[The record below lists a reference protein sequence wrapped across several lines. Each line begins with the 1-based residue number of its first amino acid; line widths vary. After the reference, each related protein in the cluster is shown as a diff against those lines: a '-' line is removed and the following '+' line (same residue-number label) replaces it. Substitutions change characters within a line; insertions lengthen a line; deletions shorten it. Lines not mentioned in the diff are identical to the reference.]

1 MKKRSILIYWLF
13 LCVIITI
20 GYILLQGLLSVNLW
34 ENIGVIPP
42 PDLIELFSLLGL
54 ILYQFSI
61 VGGFSLITGIFVWLL
76 ISKLFSPTQSFLK
89 LLFEICQAWICLS
102 VFEGSLILY
111 NSIFSF
117 LIRGEVYTFVFNY
130 QIILNISW
138 INLILVSL
146 FYTLIGFQAL
156 RKRLQMKIFLKRVS
170 FDIGQVI
177 VMLFEVILLFLPFGL
192 LDFITFPQDIGSL
205 FSLILIF
212 YYYTILTVLVIE
224 YVWWVGQRIE
234 KEIELSQT
242 DFNSRIFLFQ
252 LSIILVP
259 LTCFISFIPYPFFLL
274 IITPVVWFLILLIC
288 IFVSFFGVLLHRV
301 INLLTPDLYENVEH
315 RVQLIKYYFDFLLAS
330 RGTMFN
336 YPQPVDILTS
346 DKLTEVIQN
355 RWEKVTLKMAC
366 GHCYHVFL
374 AKTSKDGTKVKPIP
388 CPFCKSMATTP
399 VWE

>member
-1 MKKRSILIYWLF
+1 
-13 LCVIITI
+13 VIITI
-20 GYILLQGLLSVNLW
+20 VYILLQGPLSVNFW
-34 ENIGVIPP
+34 ENMGIILP

-76 ISKLFSPTQSFLK
+76 ISKLFSPTQPFLK

-117 LIRGEVYTFVFNY
+117 LVRGEVYTFVFDF
-130 QIILNISW
+130 QIILDISW
-138 INLILVSL
+138 INLMLVSL

-156 RKRLQMKIFLKRVS
+156 RKRLQMKIFLKRVA
-170 FDIGQVI
+170 FDVGQVI
-177 VMLFEVILLFLPFGL
+177 AMLFEAILLFLPFGL
-192 LDFITFPQDIGSL
+192 LNFITSPQNFGSL
-205 FSLILIF
+205 FSLILNF
-212 YYYTILTVLVIE
+212 CYYTILVVLVIE
-224 YVWWVGQRIE
+224 YVWWVGRRIE

-252 LSIILVP
+252 LSII
-259 LTCFISFIPYPFFLL
+259 FFLF
-274 IITPVVWFLILLIC
+274 IMAPITWFLILSIC
-288 IFVSFFGVLLHRV
+288 IFVSFLGVLLHRA
-301 INLLTPDLYENVEH
+301 IKLLTPEIYEDVEH
-315 RVQLIKYYFDFLLAS
+315 RMQFIKYFFDFLLAS

-336 YPQPVDILTS
+336 YPQPVDILKGDT
-346 DKLTEVIQN
+346 LTEVIQS

-366 GHCYHVFL
+366 GHCYHVFI